1 MLRSLSSKPFADQHR
16 RWLLLLLAVL
26 TIGLVAA
33 ACGGDDDGAPPD
45 TLSFSYMAGFRAQA
59 NLPFVAVYVAEEEG
73 FFDDVGL
80 DVEIRHAALGT
91 SEHIQLIAAGEIDLT
106 TQPASEV
113 LQRRA
118 GVGLPLVAVALF
130 GQRGDLGYAVLEE
143 SGIDSP
149 ADFAGRTVGVKG
161 VIQAEFI
168 ALLDSA
174 GLSVDDVTLVDV
186 GFNPVV
192 LSEGAV
198 DVYPVFL
205 DNEPDTLERVFGVD
219 VRVFQAADVGV
230 PTLGVTYV
238 VTEEFLADAT
248 NRERLRRFLVATMR
262 GFAFALEN
270 PAAAIAATQAFI
282 SEDADL
288 AHERFLLDTDLTNAV
303 SERTATE
310 GLGTFT
316 EAQFQA
322 LHDVLLEFGG
332 IEGATD
338 VAAAIDTSII
348 ESIYDDGELV
358 AN

>member
-1 MLRSLSSKPFADQHR
+1 MPQNLIPHLPMPDLFSRQRPS
-16 RWLLLLLAVL
+16 WLLLLLAL
-26 TIGLVAA
+26 MAITLVAA
-33 ACGGDDDGAPPD
+33 ACGDDDDDAPPD

-59 NLPFVAVYVAEEEG
+59 NLPFVAVYVAQQED
-73 FFDDVGL
+73 FFADVGL
-80 DVEIRHAALGT
+80 EVEIQHAALGT
-91 SEHIQLIAAGEIDLT
+91 SEHIQLVAAGEIDLT

-118 GVGLPLVAVALF
+118 GARVPLVAVALF
-130 GQRGDLGYAVLEE
+130 GQRGDLGYAVLDD

-161 VIQAEFI
+161 VVQAEFI

-186 GFNPVV
+186 GFNPAV

-205 DNEPDTLERVFGVD
+205 DNEPDTLERVIGVQ

-248 NRERLRRFLVATMR
+248 NRERLRRFLIATMR

-270 PAAAIAATQAFI
+270 PAAGDRGDQ
-282 SEDADL
+282 S
-288 AHERFLLDTDLTNAV
+288 
-303 SERTATE
+303 
-310 GLGTFT
+310 
-316 EAQFQA
+316 
-322 LHDVLLEFGG
+322 LHRGG
-332 IEGATD
+332 RRPRP
-338 VAAAIDTSII
+338 
-348 ESIYDDGELV
+348 
-358 AN
+358 